1 MEHNKTTID
10 NIDIAAFGGIANKSI
25 SLGSGVNLISAPNEG
40 GKSTLAAA
48 IMFALYGFRGRSQSV
63 LENPKKKYMP
73 WSGAAA
79 SGALTLGGDKRLR
92 VQRSVQGNKETA
104 ACTDLVT
111 GASLYTGAVFGEEIL
126 GISAETF
133 EKTSFFST
141 LTPPDSKDEPLAAM
155 LQNLMFSADE
165 QVSGEKAVKTLNAY
179 KNSLKGRAG
188 SGLIPRLETEE
199 QLLEERLVKEKAASA
214 EYDELQSDIKRL
226 NTAIAEKDAEA
237 DRAEAARLNLQK
249 YQAACT
255 LQEYIALKEKNAAAQ
270 SALENAAGKDLD
282 MEHINRCRAVKEE
295 EKRAAE
301 RCDRLK
307 AQLVATE
314 NTGGAGDDIS
324 ALAARLNKSKRNA
337 VVFWAVGAVL
347 LLAGVA
353 MLALSLTVPA
363 IAVAVL
369 GVACGVAGVALN
381 SSAGSK
387 AKKKGY
393 SSLSALNTAAELI
406 PLRRAEQAASVNS
419 VKQQLSAAEA
429 EYRALVDQASA
440 LSAYGDI
447 DAMFSKYV
455 EASKLRTIAE
465 GAAASLADFEK
476 RHDIA
481 ALEQLAV
488 GATAPEKS
496 AQQIETEYRFA
507 TQAAKMLR
515 DKLTPKQARLQYLNT
530 AGYDPAAVETALIWK
545 RKELAEAQLKYN
557 ALLMAIEELEA
568 ADNEMKASISPRI
581 ATVAGKYFA
590 AATGGKYTELE
601 LDTRLFMSYGSENG
615 IKSAEYLSAGTRD
628 AAYLCLRLALVDM
641 IHGGKKVP
649 LVLDDAFGR
658 MDDTRLKAL
667 MDVLC
672 RSGHQLIITSCNG
685 REERALKE
693 LGAEY
698 TAIQL

>member
-1 MEHNKTTID
+1 MEHNKITID
-10 NIDIAAFGGIANKSI
+10 NIDIAAFGGMANKSI
-25 SLGSGVNLISAPNEG
+25 SLGGGVNLISAPNEG
-40 GKSTLAAA
+40 GKSTLIAA

-92 VQRSVQGNKETA
+92 IQRSVQGNKETA
-104 ACTDLVT
+104 SCTDLVT
-111 GASLYTGAVFGEEIL
+111 GASLYTGAVFGEEVL

-141 LTPPDSKDEPLAAM
+141 LTPPDNKDEPLAAM

-165 QVSGEKAVKTLNAY
+165 QVSGEKAVKSLNAY
-179 KNSLKGRAG
+179 KNSLKGRSG

-199 QLLEERLVKEKAASA
+199 QQLEEQLVKEKAASA
-214 EYDELQSDIKRL
+214 EYDELQNEIQRL
-226 NTAIAEKDAEA
+226 NAAIAEKDAEA
-237 DRAEAARLNLQK
+237 ERAEAARLNLQK

-255 LQEYIALKEKNAAAQ
+255 MEEYATLKDKNLAAQ

-295 EKRAAE
+295 EKRTAE
-301 RCDRLK
+301 RCAQLK
-307 AQLVATE
+307 AQLAMAEGTTV
-314 NTGGAGDDIS
+314 TGADIGT
-324 ALAARLNKSKRNA
+324 LAAKLNKSKRLA
-337 VVFWAVGAVL
+337 ITLWAVGAVL

-353 MLALSLTVPA
+353 MLALSQTVPA
-363 IAVAVL
+363 IAAAVL
-369 GVACGVAGVALN
+369 GAVCGVAGIAVN
-381 SSAGSK
+381 SSVGSK
-387 AKKKGY
+387 AKGSGY

-406 PLRRAEQAASVNS
+406 PIRRAEQAASVNS
-419 VKQQLSAAEA
+419 VKQQLSVAEA
-429 EYRALVDQASA
+429 EHAALVAKATA
-440 LSAYGDI
+440 LDAYGDI

-455 EASKLRTIAE
+455 EASKLRTVAE
-465 GAAASLADFEK
+465 GAATALADFEK
-476 RHDIA
+476 RHDTA

-488 GATAPEKS
+488 GATVPEKS

-507 TQAAKMLR
+507 TQGAKMLR
-515 DKLTPKQARLQYLNT
+515 DKLAPKQARLQYLNT

-545 RKELAEAQLKYN
+545 RKELAEAQLNYN

-641 IHGGKKVP
+641 IHGNKKVP

-658 MDDTRLKAL
+658 MDNTRLKAL
-667 MDVLC
+667 MAVLC
-672 RSGHQLIITSCNG
+672 QSGHQLIITSCNG
-685 REERALKE
+685 REERAIKE
-693 LGAEY
+693 LGVDY